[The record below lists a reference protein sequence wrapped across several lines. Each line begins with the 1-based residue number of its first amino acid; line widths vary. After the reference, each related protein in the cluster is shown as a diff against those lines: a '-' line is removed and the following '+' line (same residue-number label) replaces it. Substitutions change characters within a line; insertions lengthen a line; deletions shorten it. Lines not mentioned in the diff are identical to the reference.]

1 MWPGFKYRRRRHMW
15 VFLLVFSFAQS
26 SHVVSSPIME
36 SEARRERTREIEAE
50 EKESSPSLSPPLA
63 LASPFACCSRGLL
76 ATPPN
81 VEFAPRL
88 CSERFFSAYSRFS
101 TLLKNQHFQIP
112 IRPGITDE
120 ELLCGCAT
128 SKPLFLFFNFLLI
141 VLLHATHLK
150 SPFFPFISTYHRYKT
165 IMNKTLNMINLLK

>member
-36 SEARRERTREIEAE
+36 SEARREIEAE
-50 EKESSPSLSPPLA
+50 EKESSPSLSLPLA

-101 TLLKNQHFQIP
+101 PLLKNQHFQIP
-112 IRPGITDE
+112 IRPRIIDE

>member
-15 VFLLVFSFAQS
+15 VFLLVFFFAQS

-36 SEARRERTREIEAE
+36 NEARRERTREIEAE
-50 EKESSPSLSPPLA
+50 EKESSPSLSPPVA
-63 LASPFACCSRGLL
+63 PASLFAYCSRGLL

-88 CSERFFSAYSRFS
+88 CSERFFSAFSRFS
-101 TLLKNQHFQIP
+101 PLLKNQHFQIA
-112 IRPGITDE
+112 IRPGIIDE

-128 SKPLFLFFNFLLI
+128 SKPLFLFF
-141 VLLHATHLK
+141 
-150 SPFFPFISTYHRYKT
+150 
-165 IMNKTLNMINLLK
+165 

>member
-1 MWPGFKYRRRRHMW
+1 MW
-15 VFLLVFSFAQS
+15 VSVGFLLCSELPSSKFSNYG
-26 SHVVSSPIME
+26 E
-36 SEARRERTREIEAE
+36 RSEARENARDRSGGKGELSLSFPARRTRI
-50 EKESSPSLSPPLA
+50 S
-63 LASPFACCSRGLL
+63 FACCSRGLL

-88 CSERFFSAYSRFS
+88 CSERFFSAFS
-101 TLLKNQHFQIP
+101 SFSPLLKNQHFQIP
-112 IRPGITDE
+112 IRLGIIDE

-150 SPFFPFISTYHRYKT
+150 TPFFPFISTYHRYKT
-165 IMNKTLNMINLLK
+165 IMNKTLTMINLLK